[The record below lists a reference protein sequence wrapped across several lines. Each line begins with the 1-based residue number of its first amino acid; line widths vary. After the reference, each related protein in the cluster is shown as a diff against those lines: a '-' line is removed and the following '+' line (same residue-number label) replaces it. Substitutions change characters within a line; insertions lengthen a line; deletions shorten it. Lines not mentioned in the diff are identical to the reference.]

1 MTAVEVSTLDAVREL
16 VPTLRETGPKTE
28 AARSVLPENIDL
40 MEQAGVFRMTVPRRF
55 GGLEQSVAD
64 QVAVHVELARGCSA
78 TGWVAMIWSAASWV
92 PTLFPDRTQEEVF
105 ANGTVRISAG
115 FAPTGKLTPVD
126 GGYRLNGTWKWM
138 SGCQGAHWYNVAALS
153 TDPDAPPA
161 PFTALVPHTELSIVD
176 DWYTTAAAGTGSA
189 TVVAK
194 DVFVPAHRVASM
206 IDLLST
212 GTPDRANKGGDYAL
226 VPYFMA
232 TAAAVYLGMAKGAY
246 DLFMARIPGRGITYT
261 SWTDQRQSP
270 LTQIQVATAAN
281 KIAAAEAMSADWL
294 TLIQARAD
302 ENAQPTVEERATVRG
317 QVGYAI
323 QLCKEAVEVLHSA
336 AGASVIHRDVP
347 FQRFYR
353 DITGLS
359 LHALFTP
366 NTNLELHGRVLLGLP
381 PDTPFL

>member
-1 MTAVEVSTLDAVREL
+1 MTAVETSILDTVREM

-28 AARSVLPENIDL
+28 AARTVLPENIDL

-55 GGLEQSVAD
+55 GGLELPVAD

-78 TGWVAMIWSAASWV
+78 TGWVAMIWSAAGWV
-92 PTLFPDRTQEEVF
+92 PTLFPDRAQEEVF

-126 GGYRLNGTWKWM
+126 GGYRLNGAWKWM
-138 SGCQGAHWYNVAALS
+138 SGCQGADWCNVAAVS
-153 TDPDAPPA
+153 DDPDAQA
-161 PFTALVPHTELSIVD
+161 PFTALVPRAELSVVD

-206 IDLLST
+206 PELLAGGTADRT
-212 GTPDRANKGGDYAL
+212 GDGGDYAL

-246 DLFMARIPGRGITYT
+246 DLFMERLPGRGITYT

-281 KIAAAEAMSADWL
+281 KITAAEAMAAGWL
-294 TLIQARAD
+294 ELIQARAD
-302 ENAQPTVEERATVRG
+302 EGGRPTVEERSAVRG

-353 DITGLS
+353 DLTGLS

-366 NTNLELHGRVLLGLP
+366 NTNLEVHGRALVGLP
-381 PDTPFL
+381 PNTPFL